1 MRAMRQVIGKRTIEL
16 PADEFTRL
24 RDRHRGLLLDVG
36 TGDGK
41 HALHL
46 ARC

>member
-1 MRAMRQVIGKRTIEL
+1 MRRIIGNHTVEL
-16 PADEFTRL
+16 SAAAFARL
-24 RDRHRGLLLDVG
+24 RERHHGLLLDVG

-41 HALHL
+41 HALHA